1 MTQKLK
7 MLFCDDT
14 KFSIFILEND
24 TNCKISIFMM
34 TQIIFIHISLYH
46 FH

>member
-14 KFSIFILEND
+14 NYFSNIYNTNYFCDDTKFSIFLI
-24 TNCKISIFMM
+24 
-34 TQIIFIHISLYH
+34 
-46 FH
+46 

>member
-1 MTQKLK
+1 MAQKLK

-24 TNCKISIFMM
+24 TNIICDDTKFSIFL
-34 TQIIFIHISLYH
+34 I
-46 FH
+46 